1 MCVFA
6 AREPEVAL
14 SRSRTVIC
22 GCWLATI
29 ARGCRGPRHPAPQD
43 IGGLTLGCVSTQ
55 PRHPNA
61 QPISGP
67 EEALG
72 KDVSTSPGTARTTSP
87 PPEDVGLASFGP
99 SLQPP
104 AESDSVS
111 FPPRSQPHEAS
122 RSFRGGSDT
131 GTSVLT
137 CAQTTRG
144 RRLALPQC
152 QLAARAQEAPVEAG
166 RGGTGAGLPR
176 PGPDPCAG
184 PGEAPLH
191 LTSSSSSPPEV
202 GVGRGGRRCE
212 TLALHPR
219 SRPSLPREGGAG
231 AMSSACR
238 LLRCRGQE
246 PFDLSFS
253 FHHCYP
259 KPKWRGS
266 GGRAGQRLGTPWV
279 CTGGPCAPPF
289 CEVETSKYL

>member
-43 IGGLTLGCVSTQ
+43 IGGPTLGCVSTQ

-72 KDVSTSPGTARTTSP
+72 KDVSTSPGTAGTTSP

-104 AESDSVS
+104 AESYSVS
-111 FPPRSQPHEAS
+111 FSPRSQPHEAS

-152 QLAARAQEAPVEAG
+152 QLEARAQESPVEAG

-202 GVGRGGRRCE
+202 GWGGAGGAARPWLSTRDPTRAYLGKVGRGRCLLPAAFFDVE
-212 TLALHPR
+212 AKSLLICLLVSTTVT
-219 SRPSLPREGGAG
+219 PSL
-231 AMSSACR
+231 
-238 LLRCRGQE
+238 
-246 PFDLSFS
+246 
-253 FHHCYP
+253 
-259 KPKWRGS
+259 S
-266 GGRAGQRLGTPWV
+266 GG
-279 CTGGPCAPPF
+279 
-289 CEVETSKYL
+289 EVGEG